1 MSDFTKRVF
10 TEEDNKRFSEFMNKW
25 MKDHPIKPKKELSD
39 FDHTDEAKEQIEINL
54 DQTINYYYEN
64 MMIGEQ

>member
-10 TEEDNKRFSEFMNKW
+10 TEEDNKRFSEWLNNYYSQVKVNT
-25 MKDHPIKPKKELSD
+25 IKVDD

-64 MMIGEQ
+64 MMIGD